1 MEKKIKIDLEI
12 YNKLAIEEAIVDF
25 QDYGKIELLD
35 SELKLKWVDSNEIEE
50 LFNEFMNYVISLEC

>member
-1 MEKKIKIDLEI
+1 MEKKIKLDLEI

-25 QDYGKIELLD
+25 QDYWEIELLD